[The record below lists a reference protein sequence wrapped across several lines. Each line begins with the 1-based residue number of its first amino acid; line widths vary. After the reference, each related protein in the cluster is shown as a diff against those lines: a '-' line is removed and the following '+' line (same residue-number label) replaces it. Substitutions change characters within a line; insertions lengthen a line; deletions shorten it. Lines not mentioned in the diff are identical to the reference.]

1 MPKLTIAEGT
11 ASFEVT
17 VLVLESTLCS
27 NVVLFAVGAGGNV
40 ERLFRFSL
48 FRQHPGGQ
56 SSHLY
61 ELGKVIRKF
70 LLG

>member
-48 FRQHPGGQ
+48 
-56 SSHLY
+56 SS
-61 ELGKVIRKF
+61 GSIRVDSRRIYMS
-70 LLG
+70 LER